1 MGLNITD
8 EEFFEFANLVRTP
21 DMIAK
26 SFTRTSKNN
35 YVFKTVHKIQKIAPE
50 RQNVF
55 GWASVGYLPDN
66 ELGSYKEYVDWQGD
80 ILRHVD
86 DIENAAYDFT
96 LHSRDQGT
104 EHIGR
109 GGKGSLIESFVSTPE
124 KWDAM
129 GIPHGVL
136 PIAWWTGFH
145 ISDPVTWDG
154 VKKGRYK
161 MFSVQ
166 GKGGRIPV

>member
-1 MGLNITD
+1 MGFKITD
-8 EEFFEFANLVRTP
+8 EEFNFFAGLVGEHIP
-21 DMIAK
+21 DMMVRK
-26 SFTRTSKNN
+26 SRGDYLFR
-35 YVFKTVHKIQKIAPE
+35 TVHRIQKIAPE

-55 GWASVGYLPDN
+55 GWASVGYLPEN
-66 ELGSYKEYVDWQGD
+66 GKYQEYTDWQGD
-80 ILRHVD
+80 VLKSVE
-86 DIENAAYDFT
+86 DIEDAAYDFT

-104 EHIGR
+104 NHAGS

-136 PIAWWTGFH
+136 PVAWWTGFH
-145 ISDPVTWDG
+145 ISDRSTWQG
-154 VKKGRYK
+154 VKSGVFK

-166 GKGGRIPV
+166 GTGRRLPL

>member
-1 MGLNITD
+1 MGLKISDN
-8 EEFFEFANLVRTP
+8 EFSFFEALVKTP
-21 DMIAK
+21 DMAARIEK
-26 SFTRTSKNN
+26 GRSGYDFR
-35 YVFKTVHKIQKIAPE
+35 TVHRIQKVNTE

-66 ELGSYKEYVDWQGD
+66 GRYKEYEDWQGD
-80 ILRHVD
+80 ILKNIE
-86 DIENAAYDFT
+86 DIEDAAYDFT
-96 LHSRDQGT
+96 LNSRDSGT
-104 EHIGR
+104 EHIGK
-109 GGKGSLIESFVSTPE
+109 GGKGTLIESFVSTPE

-136 PIAWWTGFH
+136 PVAWWTGFH
-145 ISDPVTWDG
+145 ISDPSAWDG

-166 GKGGRIPV
+166 GQGRRIPL